1 MMKNFYKKN
10 AKVKLIVLFSS
21 FILWIYVM
29 GVVDPII
36 TRDITIN
43 DISFIYENSNNNM
56 EFVPIDD
63 VQTVRIQMKGKSSD
77 ITNQISN
84 GIGVT
89 GIISNPKIGENT
101 VMLKTELPAKIH
113 YEFIPKEFVVKLD
126 TIAVQSRTIEID
138 VIDESTTAER
148 VYSIE
153 NNITSTYVEG
163 ASSEL
168 KKVEKIIATVKLDNR
183 KENFSE
189 KLELYA
195 VDKNGKRMNT
205 VHLSD
210 KYVFVKVSFNHSKEV
225 DVVPNIVS
233 YNGEKLR
240 LSAYSTEPNT
250 VLLTGDT
257 KSLDML
263 TEVYTKQI
271 PCNNILACI
280 GNQIELNNV
289 DGLSMEPSSVKI
301 TRIDE
306 NILQKEIKYDVSEI
320 IFKNFSSEEIEKVK
334 NILKESI
341 IATVLYSKE
350 LDSEIDKSNV
360 TIVLDK
366 NNTDNVTKKVS
377 FQLVTRLPIDSYKV
391 NVNEIFL
398 GN

>member
-1 MMKNFYKKN
+1 MMTNFYKKN

-126 TIAVQSRTIEID
+126 TIAVQSRTIEIE

-210 KYVFVKVSFNHSKEV
+210 KYVFVKVSFNYSKEV

>member
-1 MMKNFYKKN
+1 MKNFYKKN

-168 KKVEKIIATVKLDNR
+168 KKSR
-183 KENFSE
+183 KN
-189 KLELYA
+189 
-195 VDKNGKRMNT
+195 
-205 VHLSD
+205 
-210 KYVFVKVSFNHSKEV
+210 
-225 DVVPNIVS
+225 
-233 YNGEKLR
+233 
-240 LSAYSTEPNT
+240 YSN
-250 VLLTGDT
+250 
-257 KSLDML
+257 
-263 TEVYTKQI
+263 
-271 PCNNILACI
+271 C
-280 GNQIELNNV
+280 
-289 DGLSMEPSSVKI
+289 
-301 TRIDE
+301 
-306 NILQKEIKYDVSEI
+306 
-320 IFKNFSSEEIEKVK
+320 
-334 NILKESI
+334 
-341 IATVLYSKE
+341 
-350 LDSEIDKSNV
+350 
-360 TIVLDK
+360 
-366 NNTDNVTKKVS
+366 
-377 FQLVTRLPIDSYKV
+377 
-391 NVNEIFL
+391 
-398 GN
+398 

>member
-126 TIAVQSRTIEID
+126 TIAVQSRTIEIE

-210 KYVFVKVSFNHSKEV
+210 KYVFVKVSFNYSKEV

-320 IFKNFSSEEIEKVK
+320 IFKNFSSEEREKVK

>member
-10 AKVKLIVLFSS
+10 AKVKLIVLFSY

-126 TIAVQSRTIEID
+126 TIAVQSRTIEIE

-210 KYVFVKVSFNHSKEV
+210 KYVFVKVSFNYSKEV

>member
-250 VLLTGDT
+250 ILLTGDT

-320 IFKNFSSEEIEKVK
+320 IFKNFSSEEIEKAK

-391 NVNEIFL
+391 NINEIFL
-398 GN
+398 GG

>member
-126 TIAVQSRTIEID
+126 TIAVQSRTIEIE

-210 KYVFVKVSFNHSKEV
+210 KYVFVKVSFNYSKEV

-289 DGLSMEPSSVKI
+289 DDLSMEPSSVKI

>member
-210 KYVFVKVSFNHSKEV
+210 KYIFVKVSFNHSKEV

-250 VLLTGDT
+250 ILLTGDA

-320 IFKNFSSEEIEKVK
+320 IFKNFSSEEIEKAK

-391 NVNEIFL
+391 NINEIFL

>member
-1 MMKNFYKKN
+1 MKNFYKKN

-126 TIAVQSRTIEID
+126 TIAVQSRTIEIE

-210 KYVFVKVSFNHSKEV
+210 KYVFVKVSFNYSKEV

>member
-21 FILWIYVM
+21 F
-29 GVVDPII
+29 I

-126 TIAVQSRTIEID
+126 TIAVQSRTIEIE

-210 KYVFVKVSFNHSKEV
+210 KYVFVKVSFNYSKEV

-289 DGLSMEPSSVKI
+289 DDLSMEPSSVKI

-320 IFKNFSSEEIEKVK
+320 GRNRK
-334 NILKESI
+334 
-341 IATVLYSKE
+341 SKKYFE
-350 LDSEIDKSNV
+350 RVYHSNSV
-360 TIVLDK
+360 V
-366 NNTDNVTKKVS
+366 
-377 FQLVTRLPIDSYKV
+377 Q
-391 NVNEIFL
+391 
-398 GN
+398 

>member
-126 TIAVQSRTIEID
+126 TIAVQSRTIEIE

-148 VYSIE
+148 VYSME

-210 KYVFVKVSFNHSKEV
+210 KYVFVKVSFNYSKEV

>member
-126 TIAVQSRTIEID
+126 TIAVQNRTIEID

-210 KYVFVKVSFNHSKEV
+210 KYVFVKVSFNYSKEV

>member
-126 TIAVQSRTIEID
+126 TIAVQSRTIEIE

-163 ASSEL
+163 DSSEL

-210 KYVFVKVSFNHSKEV
+210 KYVFVKVSFNYSKEV

>member
-1 MMKNFYKKN
+1 
-10 AKVKLIVLFSS
+10 
-21 FILWIYVM
+21 
-29 GVVDPII
+29 
-36 TRDITIN
+36 
-43 DISFIYENSNNNM
+43 
-56 EFVPIDD
+56 
-63 VQTVRIQMKGKSSD
+63 
-77 ITNQISN
+77 
-84 GIGVT
+84 
-89 GIISNPKIGENT
+89 
-101 VMLKTELPAKIH
+101 
-113 YEFIPKEFVVKLD
+113 
-126 TIAVQSRTIEID
+126 
-138 VIDESTTAER
+138 
-148 VYSIE
+148 
-153 NNITSTYVEG
+153 
-163 ASSEL
+163 
-168 KKVEKIIATVKLDNR
+168 
-183 KENFSE
+183 
-189 KLELYA
+189 
-195 VDKNGKRMNT
+195 
-205 VHLSD
+205 
-210 KYVFVKVSFNHSKEV
+210 
-225 DVVPNIVS
+225 
-233 YNGEKLR
+233 
-240 LSAYSTEPNT
+240 
-250 VLLTGDT
+250 
-257 KSLDML
+257 ML

-320 IFKNFSSEEIEKVK
+320 IFKNFSSEEIEKAK

>member
-250 VLLTGDT
+250 ILLTGDT

-320 IFKNFSSEEIEKVK
+320 IFKNFSSEEIEKAK

-391 NVNEIFL
+391 NINEIFL

>member
-1 MMKNFYKKN
+1 MKNFYKKN

-210 KYVFVKVSFNHSKEV
+210 KYVFVKVSFNYSKEV

>member
-126 TIAVQSRTIEID
+126 TIAVQSRTIEIE

-210 KYVFVKVSFNHSKEV
+210 KYVFVKVSFNYSKEV

-250 VLLTGDT
+250 ILLTGDT

-391 NVNEIFL
+391 NVSEIFL

>member
-1 MMKNFYKKN
+1 MKNFYKKN

-250 VLLTGDT
+250 ILLTGDT

-320 IFKNFSSEEIEKVK
+320 IFKNFSSEEIEKAK

-391 NVNEIFL
+391 NINEIFL

>member
-1 MMKNFYKKN
+1 MKNFYKKN

-210 KYVFVKVSFNHSKEV
+210 KYVFVKVSFNYSKEV

-250 VLLTGDT
+250 ILLTGDT

>member
-126 TIAVQSRTIEID
+126 TIAVQSRTIEIE

-210 KYVFVKVSFNHSKEV
+210 KYVFVKVSFNYSKEV

-391 NVNEIFL
+391 NINEIFL

>member
-210 KYVFVKVSFNHSKEV
+210 KYVFVKVSFNYSKEV

-250 VLLTGDT
+250 ILLTGDT

-334 NILKESI
+334 NILKGSI

-391 NVNEIFL
+391 NVSEIFL

>member
-1 MMKNFYKKN
+1 MKNFYKKN

-126 TIAVQSRTIEID
+126 TIAVQSRTIEIE

-210 KYVFVKVSFNHSKEV
+210 KYVFVKVSFNYSKEV

-320 IFKNFSSEEIEKVK
+320 IFKNFSSEEIEKAK

>member
-126 TIAVQSRTIEID
+126 TIAVQSRTIEIE

-250 VLLTGDT
+250 ILLTGDT

-320 IFKNFSSEEIEKVK
+320 IFKNFSSEEIEKAK

-391 NVNEIFL
+391 NINEIFL

>member
-1 MMKNFYKKN
+1 MKNFYKKN

>member
-126 TIAVQSRTIEID
+126 TIAVQSRTIEIE

-210 KYVFVKVSFNHSKEV
+210 KYVFVKVSFNYSKEV

>member
-210 KYVFVKVSFNHSKEV
+210 KYVFVKVSFNYSKEV

>member
-1 MMKNFYKKN
+1 MKNFYKKN

-126 TIAVQSRTIEID
+126 TIAVQNRTIEID

-210 KYVFVKVSFNHSKEV
+210 KYVFVKVSFNYSKEV

>member
-126 TIAVQSRTIEID
+126 TIAVQSRTIEIE

-210 KYVFVKVSFNHSKEV
+210 KYVFVKVSFNYSKEV

-289 DGLSMEPSSVKI
+289 GGLSMEPSSVKI

-320 IFKNFSSEEIEKVK
+320 IFKNFSSEEIEKAK

>member
-210 KYVFVKVSFNHSKEV
+210 KYVFVKVSFNYSKEV

-320 IFKNFSSEEIEKVK
+320 IFKNFSSEEREKVK

>member
-126 TIAVQSRTIEID
+126 TIAVQSRTIEIE

-210 KYVFVKVSFNHSKEV
+210 KYVFVKVSFNYSKEV

-257 KSLDML
+257 KSLDIL

>member
-126 TIAVQSRTIEID
+126 TIAVQSRTIEIE

-148 VYSIE
+148 VYSME

-210 KYVFVKVSFNHSKEV
+210 KYVFVKVSFNYSKEV

-320 IFKNFSSEEIEKVK
+320 IFKNFSSEEIEKAK

>member
-43 DISFIYENSNNNM
+43 DISFIYENSNNNI

-250 VLLTGDT
+250 ILLTGDT

-334 NILKESI
+334 NILKGSI

-391 NVNEIFL
+391 NVSEIFL

>member
-126 TIAVQSRTIEID
+126 TIAVQSRTIEIE

-210 KYVFVKVSFNHSKEV
+210 KYVFVKVSFNYYKEV
-225 DVVPNIVS
+225 DVVPNIIS

-377 FQLVTRLPIDSYKV
+377 FQLVTRLPI
-391 NVNEIFL
+391 N
-398 GN
+398 

>member
-126 TIAVQSRTIEID
+126 TIAVQSRTIEIE

-210 KYVFVKVSFNHSKEV
+210 KYVFVKVSFNYSKEV

-320 IFKNFSSEEIEKVK
+320 IFKNFSSEEIEKAK

-391 NVNEIFL
+391 NINEIFL

>member
-126 TIAVQSRTIEID
+126 TIAVQSRTIEIE

-210 KYVFVKVSFNHSKEV
+210 KYVFVKVSFNYSKEV

-271 PCNNILACI
+271 PCNNILSCI

>member
-250 VLLTGDT
+250 ILLTGDT

-334 NILKESI
+334 NILKGSI

-391 NVNEIFL
+391 NVSEIFL

>member
-138 VIDESTTAER
+138 VIDESTTTER

>member
-126 TIAVQSRTIEID
+126 TIAVQSRTIEIE

-210 KYVFVKVSFNHSKEV
+210 KYVFVKVSFNYSKEV

-257 KSLDML
+257 KSLDIL

-280 GNQIELNNV
+280 GNQIELNNL

-391 NVNEIFL
+391 NVSEIFL

>member
-126 TIAVQSRTIEID
+126 TIAVQSRTIEIE

-210 KYVFVKVSFNHSKEV
+210 KYVFVKVSFNYSKEV

-320 IFKNFSSEEIEKVK
+320 IFKNFSSEEIETVK